1 MRPLAT
7 RLARVIGLAVLLYSL
22 VILLG
27 TIVGALGGA
36 VSDTPWLLILV
47 IAVGAVGLAGSIVFL
62 LSLDGPR
69 DCGGRLARRA
79 AGWTGMMIAAV
90 LPTSWLYLIA
100 PVTLLGGL
108 ALLIPPHASAVDEQ
122 RPNLNSG

>member
-1 MRPLAT
+1 VRPLAT

-22 VILLG
+22 VIFLG
-27 TIVGALGGA
+27 NIVGALGGA

-47 IAVGAVGLAGSIVFL
+47 IAVGAVGLTGSIVFL
-62 LSLDGPR
+62 LTLDGPER
-69 DCGGRLARRA
+69 WRSTGRRA

-122 RPNLNSG
+122 RPTLKSV